1 MSKTENPFV
10 MKILSTGTGP
20 GGEFISSGC
29 VPDGRQGC
37 DTTPL
42 HNTIMRDPDVEV
54 TDPNPI
60 GDVQSLI
67 RSVDQLKHIKFRDGP
82 PHLRSGYCEGGEES
96 GPLLT
101 EPGLILR
108 PDWNPNHPG
117 GLKK

>member
-60 GDVQSLI
+60 EFSWDVFPTAGFERNWLN
-67 RSVDQLKHIKFRDGP
+67 P
-82 PHLRSGYCEGGEES
+82 PDPRVRKIAPNFA
-96 GPLLT
+96 PL
-101 EPGLILR
+101 
-108 PDWNPNHPG
+108 
-117 GLKK
+117 